1 MDAIIMTEESVVV
14 RMQIQFTEQEVAAL
28 RRAAAQR
35 HLSISAV
42 VREAVDDSIS
52 ASAKPSRDELVKRS
66 LEAMGRFHSGT
77 GDVSARHD
85 EYFADS
91 ILD

>member
-1 MDAIIMTEESVVV
+1 MV
-14 RMQIQFTEQEVAAL
+14 RMQIQFTEEEVEAL

-42 VREAVDDSIS
+42 VRKAVDDSLVT
-52 ASAKPSRDELVKRS
+52 SAKPSREELVRRS
-66 LEAMGRFHSGT
+66 LAAMGRFHSGT

>member
-1 MDAIIMTEESVVV
+1 MV
-14 RMQIQFTEQEVAAL
+14 RMQIQFTEEEATAL
-28 RRAAAQR
+28 RREAGQRRVSIAA
-35 HLSISAV
+35 I
-42 VREAVDDSIS
+42 VREAVDERLSRS
-52 ASAKPSRDELVKRS
+52 RNAPSRDELVRRS
-66 LEAMGRFHSGT
+66 LAAMGRFRSGL